1 MYKKFNEIY
10 LTRMSHTETHRFN
23 YPPFVLCSGGFCTLS
38 TVSTRTFIRSAFRP
52 LNRSR
57 FRLSLG
63 FSTLL
68 QCVICFFFDLGG
80 FDVLLDFCPQHL
92 DLYTFPAF
100 LFDGSDGSVGH
111 RECPSLNLSPYRGK
125 VLPR

>member
-57 FRLSLG
+57 FRLSLS

-68 QCVICFFFDLGG
+68 QCVICFFCDLGG
-80 FDVLLDFCPQHL
+80 FGVCL
-92 DLYTFPAF
+92 TFF
-100 LFDGSDGSVGH
+100 LNISTFTPSPHSCLMVPMAALAIESV
-111 RECPSLNLSPYRGK
+111 P
-125 VLPR
+125 